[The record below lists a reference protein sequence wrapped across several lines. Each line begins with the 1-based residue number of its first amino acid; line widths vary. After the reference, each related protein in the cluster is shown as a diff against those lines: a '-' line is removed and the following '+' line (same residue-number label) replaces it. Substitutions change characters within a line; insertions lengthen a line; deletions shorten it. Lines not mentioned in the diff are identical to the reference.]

1 VIQIAGILGIR
12 TISFVRRAEIIPEL
26 LSLGAS
32 HVFVDDP
39 SGFDAA
45 RKVLDGANAA
55 LAFNAVGGESALRL
69 LKLLRTGA
77 SHVTYGAMARKPL
90 TVPNGLLIFRDLK
103 IRGLWVTRWIESAD
117 REDVLKTYDELAG
130 YVASGRL
137 IQLVDRVFPLADWK
151 EAIERLDSPD
161 RAGKVLFVP

>member
-1 VIQIAGILGIR
+1 
-12 TISFVRRAEIIPEL
+12 
-26 LSLGAS
+26 
-32 HVFVDDP
+32 
-39 SGFDAA
+39 
-45 RKVLDGANAA
+45 
-55 LAFNAVGGESALRL
+55 
-69 LKLLRTGA
+69 
-77 SHVTYGAMARKPL
+77 YGAMARKPL

-137 IQLVDRVFPLADWK
+137 IQPVDRVFPLADWK